1 LRRSTL
7 AHGDAPKAHDAIRAL
22 ALSPKQSVP
31 LLRDRLRPGSADSQ
45 CLKGGTSMTSRIH
58 ILCSL
63 PVLALIC
70 NLSSGQPEQP
80 APDAVAK
87 LIGQLSSKDFQTR
100 QGASAKLEKL
110 GAPVLPA
117 LRKALK
123 TDVELE
129 ARRRIEQVIGR
140 IEAGLL
146 QAEEKL
152 WKGLDAQQRGVKDRL
167 IKILARTPTLSDRQ
181 VAAAIYLITVGR
193 SPTEPELKDA
203 QKQLAEGSI
212 RWASILRLARS
223 LVQGKE
229 FNTAL
234 AGVNERL
241 IKARKELATENE
253 IAKALIRLNSAEF
266 QKLIDEVAAAT
277 AKATK
282 TDEDFVDLAFLLTVS
297 RFPGEEQ
304 QRKPALG
311 HLKRAPN
318 RTTAASNVFWALLS
332 TKEFLVT
339 R

>member
-1 LRRSTL
+1 MTCR
-7 AHGDAPKAHDAIRAL
+7 IRIL
-22 ALSPKQSVP
+22 NS
-31 LLRDRLRPGSADSQ
+31 LL
-45 CLKGGTSMTSRIH
+45 
-58 ILCSL
+58 
-63 PVLALIC
+63 VLTLIC

-80 APDAVAK
+80 SPDAVAK
-87 LIGQLSSKDFQTR
+87 IIGQLSSEDFQTR
-100 QGASAKLEKL
+100 QEASAKLEKF
-110 GAPVLPA
+110 GSPVLPA

-129 ARRRIEQVIGR
+129 VKRRLEQVIGR
-140 IEAGLL
+140 IEAGLV

-152 WKGLDAQQRGVKDRL
+152 WKDFDAQQCGVKDRL
-167 IKILARTPTLSDRQ
+167 SSILARTPTMSDRQ
-181 VAAAIYLITVGR
+181 VTAAIYLITVGR
-193 SPTEPELKDA
+193 SPTEPEFEDA
-203 QKQLAEGSI
+203 QKQLVEGSI

-241 IKARKELATENE
+241 IEARKGLATENE
-253 IAKALIRLNSAEF
+253 LAKALERLNSAEF

-282 TDEDFVDLAFLLTVS
+282 TDEDLVDLAFLLTVS
-297 RFPGEEQ
+297 RFPEDEQ

-311 HLKRAPN
+311 YVKRAPN
-318 RTTAASNVFWALLS
+318 RATATSDLFWALLN

-339 R
+339 K